1 MEGRFWAWVA
11 ARRLPEWAKILLY
24 LPLVVLAAAWRTV
37 LWRTTI
43 VAITGSVGK
52 TTAKECLA
60 AILATQGPTVKTLGS
75 ANGRS
80 GLART
85 LLRIRPWHRFAVVE
99 VGVERPGRMWRSAWL
114 VRPNVALFLGVA
126 RTHTQSF
133 RALEVT
139 AREKAKLFDRLR
151 RGGIAVLNGSD
162 PYVAR
167 LAAGIRHRVLTF
179 GFGEGVD
186 VQGWDARAVWPE
198 RLALTVEAGGESR
211 RLQTRLVGTHWAP
224 AVLGAVAAA
233 VACGTPLEAAVR
245 ALEAV
250 EPFPGRMQ
258 PVLLPNGAV
267 FLRDEYNGSVDTFEA
282 AIEVLRWARA
292 RRRILVISDC
302 SDFPKSGRQRAR
314 HYARAA
320 KECAEMLIFVG
331 ERGEYGAGRARRE
344 GMPEGSVHAF
354 YNFGDAARFLRNELR
369 RGDLVL
375 LRGRT
380 EQHLTRLYYLQLG
393 TVQCSK
399 PSCRLRF
406 LCDGCPWLGYE
417 PDAAHRENQTGE
429 LWRRLT
435 ARGRSS
441 VYGDA

>member
-1 MEGRFWAWVA
+1 MEGRIWAWVA
-11 ARRLPEWAKILLY
+11 VKRLPEWVDILLY
-24 LPLVVLAAAWRTV
+24 LPLVVLAALWRTV

-60 AILATQGPTVKTLGS
+60 AILATQGRTVKTRDS

-80 GLART
+80 GVART

-99 VGVERPGRMWRSAWL
+99 VGIERPGRMWRSALL
-114 VRPNVALFLGVA
+114 VRPNVAVLLGVA
-126 RTHTQSF
+126 RTHTRSL
-133 RALEVT
+133 RTLEIT
-139 AREKAKLFDRLR
+139 AREKAKLFDGLR
-151 RGGIAVLNGSD
+151 SGGIAVLNASD
-162 PYVAR
+162 PHVAP
-167 LAAGIRHRVLTF
+167 LAERVRRRTLTF

-186 VQGWDARAVWPE
+186 VRGRDARAAWPE
-198 RLALTVEAGGESR
+198 RLAFTVEAGGESR
-211 RLQTRLVGTHWAP
+211 RVQTRLVGTHWAP

-233 VACGTPLEAAVR
+233 VACGTPLEAAAR
-245 ALEAV
+245 ALETV

-258 PVLLPNGAV
+258 PARLPNGAV
-267 FLRDEYNGSVDTFEA
+267 FLRDEYNGSLDTFEA
-282 AIEVLRWARA
+282 AVEVLRQARA

-314 HYARAA
+314 HYVRAA

-354 YNFGDAARFLRNELR
+354 YDIGAAARFLRKELR
-369 RGDLVL
+369 SGDLVL

-380 EQHLTRLYYLQLG
+380 EEHLTRLYYLQLG
-393 TVQCSK
+393 TVQCRK
-399 PSCRLRF
+399 PACRLRF
-406 LCDGCPWLGYE
+406 VCDACPWLGFE
-417 PDAAHRENQTGE
+417 PDAADGE
-429 LWRRLT
+429 SRAGERRRG
-435 ARGRSS
+435 ASRGRSS
-441 VYGDA
+441 AYGGA